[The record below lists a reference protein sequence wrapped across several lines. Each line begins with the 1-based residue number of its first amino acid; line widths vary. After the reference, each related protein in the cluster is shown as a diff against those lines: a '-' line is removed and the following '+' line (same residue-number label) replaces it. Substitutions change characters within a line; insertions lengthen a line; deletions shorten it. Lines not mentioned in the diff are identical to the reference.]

1 MQGIFERTLRQKLFD
16 TERERFMKPTNA
28 KLSEQLV
35 DVIDLADADLEE
47 IAMAELDQIRGTQ
60 GSCETVAVA
69 IASSHGSCSCG
80 SCGGWGNWG
89 SCSSCFGFSCFSCSC
104 GSCSSCFGFS
114 CFSCSCGSCDG
125 F

>member
-1 MQGIFERTLRQKLFD
+1 MDVQSQKVMQGIFERTLRQQLFY

-47 IAMAELDQIRGTQ
+47 INVADLGQIRGAH
-60 GSCETVAVA
+60 GSCGAVAVA
-69 IASSHGSCSCG
+69 IASSNSSCSCGYGSCSCFG
-80 SCGGWGNWG
+80 FSCFGF
-89 SCSSCFGFSCFSCSC
+89 SCESCFGFSCFSC
-104 GSCSSCFGFS
+104 GSCFG
-114 CFSCSCGSCDG
+114 G